1 IKNVNGCIEA
11 DSTGGDQVE
20 VSADKSGPDA
30 DQVKIQVVPHSE
42 GVTICAIY
50 PHSSS
55 SCEPGE
61 RWKGGNNVQ
70 GDRAKVNF
78 TVHMPKTVRFAGQA
92 VNGDVKALDMGRFV
106 RATSVN
112 GSVRVSTTSWAEAQS
127 VNGSIDVAMGSADWK
142 DRLKIQ
148 TVNGSIT

>member
-1 IKNVNGCIEA
+1 MPCAASWIWRESPEHSASFSLLTALIPARLTFLEGLLCDFLVQIPTSWLRSFCVFRRSPWRKTAPVVFTGSGKLADNNIVEIKNVNGWIEA

-61 RWKGGNNVQ
+61 
-70 GDRAKVNF
+70 
-78 TVHMPKTVRFAGQA
+78 
-92 VNGDVKALDMGRFV
+92 
-106 RATSVN
+106 
-112 GSVRVSTTSWAEAQS
+112 
-127 VNGSIDVAMGSADWK
+127 
-142 DRLKIQ
+142 
-148 TVNGSIT
+148 